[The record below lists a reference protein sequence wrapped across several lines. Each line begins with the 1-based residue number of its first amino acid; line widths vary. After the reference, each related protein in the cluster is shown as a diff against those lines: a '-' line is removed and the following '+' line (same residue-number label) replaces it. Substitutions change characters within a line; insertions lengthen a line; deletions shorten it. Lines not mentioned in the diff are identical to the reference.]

1 MTGDITGNVQAVSSQ
16 AAAALFAME
25 HRDQLMPGWTFTVLH
40 HDTGEVSVFKLSDDG
55 DVVPADLFPV
65 M

>member
-1 MTGDITGNVQAVSSQ
+1 MSGEIVGGVHAVTPQ

-25 HRDQLMPGWTFTVLH
+25 HRDQLAPDWTFTVM
-40 HDTGEVSVFKLSDDG
+40 DNATGEVSVFKLSEDG